1 MLKKQSE
8 YIYQKMKVALTK
20 LDDEGQTKAERL
32 KRSILTVQ
40 HYLDEL
46 KVLVDRYSFA
56 NEDEEIWFF
65 KSEKPRFCR
74 WLIFYSE
81 LLNIESTKPIA
92 REGKIKDHY
101 REQMRYINRF
111 FRSYEFQYQYYKLG
125 NDELDHLF
133 FLRGGCSRDIRLS
146 SIPRVDPSFGTGHEY
161 LFSRFKACEML
172 QKHMT
177 ELIVK
182 EQYAGSADKHRNMDN
197 SRLRWTGD
205 SLNLIEVLYGLYST
219 GQINNGKTGLSEIAE
234 AFQHVFQVNLNR
246 YHRRFVEI
254 KQRKGMSKTRF
265 LDEMRDGILKKVDES
280 DSFRPEKGR

>member
-1 MLKKQSE
+1 
-8 YIYQKMKVALTK
+8 MKETLEKLEEEKDTK
-20 LDDEGQTKAERL
+20 LEVL

-40 HYLDEL
+40 KYLDEL
-46 KVLVDRYSFA
+46 KELVDRYAFA

-65 KSEKPRFCR
+65 KSEKPRFYR

-101 REQMRYINRF
+101 REQMRYINCF
-111 FRSYEFQYQYYKLG
+111 FRSYEFQYQYYRLG
-125 NDELDHLF
+125 TDELDHLF
-133 FLRGGCSRDIRLS
+133 FLRGGCSKDIRLS
-146 SIPRVDPSFGTGHEY
+146 SIPRIDPSFGTGHEY

-172 QKHMT
+172 QKHLT
-177 ELIVK
+177 GLLIK
-182 EQYAGSADKHRNMDN
+182 QQYAGSVDKQRNVDS

-219 GQINNGKTGLSEIAE
+219 GQINNGKIGLSEIAE
-234 AFQHVFQVNLNR
+234 VFQHVFQINLNR

-280 DSFRPEKGR
+280 DSFGPEKGR